1 MSILERFY
9 RFIIR
14 EFILSEG
21 KYHKPDHMTQ
31 YADICERTVKFV
43 SISITFSRVAC
54 MKLRATYMETLIT
67 FLHIDCSINLCY
79 CHIVIYIF
87 MMFDAM
93 CV

>member
-1 MSILERFY
+1 
-9 RFIIR
+9 
-14 EFILSEG
+14 
-21 KYHKPDHMTQ
+21 
-31 YADICERTVKFV
+31 
-43 SISITFSRVAC
+43 

-67 FLHIDCSINLCY
+67 FLHIDCCINLCY